1 MGLESELRSVGFVLE
16 DGRMAV
22 VTAFLLAEDFD
33 SIWDLQGL
41 LCFFAQTPA
50 PLQAAC
56 RGRGPAEPWRF
67 GRDQ

>member
-22 VTAFLLAEDFD
+22 VTAFLLAEDFE

-41 LCFFAQTPA
+41 RRFFAQTPA
-50 PLQAAC
+50 TL
-56 RGRGPAEPWRF
+56 
-67 GRDQ
+67 